1 MSPLY
6 SSSLGALNLNLIEYI
21 TNENIVARIA
31 K

>member
-6 SSSLGALNLNLIEYI
+6 FSSLGALNLNLIEYI